1 MRNPTQAAPNI
12 YFHIFYLISVGLQSP
27 GELMMNA
34 SCWLLV
40 LGLVWFGSLTV
51 FYIFK
56 ARRKNER
63 TYYLGALLG
72 FFMILLIFLVFLNQ
86 KFLALILM
94 GVMTVL
100 SIVTLSVVIKTQTR
114 EATMHL
120 REVDLTAALSLKD
133 FFTYRGW
140 LKLVRRWGVV
150 KTVSIYFVIT
160 FVGVAGALYILS
172 MYGIGTIESAIGNA
186 ILASL
191 LISITFYRI
200 ISKA

>member
-1 MRNPTQAAPNI
+1 MEFVKFNI
-12 YFHIFYLISVGLQSP
+12 LVTLSQLYNVLSYVFKRMSRLYGSIKNLD
-27 GELMMNA
+27 MN
-34 SCWLLV
+34 
-40 LGLVWFGSLTV
+40 
-51 FYIFK
+51 
-56 ARRKNER
+56 
-63 TYYLGALLG
+63 
-72 FFMILLIFLVFLNQ
+72 
-86 KFLALILM
+86 LILM
-94 GVMTVL
+94 GAMTVL

-140 LKLVRRWGVV
+140 LKLARRWGVV